1 MQLLDHGLSNR
12 LPCCPTVKPHI
23 AIIVFFITTA
33 LSAGARC
40 DVPEASRH
48 EVLHLLEFIRNSDCM
63 IERNGQRY
71 DGENAYSHVKRKYDY
86 FRDEIKTSESFIE
99 FSASRSTMSG
109 EFYLVL
115 CGNGSAMRTQ
125 EWLLEELRNYRADNR

>member
-1 MQLLDHGLSNR
+1 MQLLDHGLSDR
-12 LPCCPTVKPHI
+12 LPCRPTVKLQI

-40 DVPEASRH
+40 DVPEANRH
-48 EVLHLLEFIRNSDCM
+48 EVLYLLEFIRNSDCM
-63 IERNGQRY
+63 IERNGKRY
-71 DGENAYSHVKRKYDY
+71 DGENAYSHVKRKYEY
-86 FRDEIKTSESFIE
+86 FRDEINTSESFIE

-115 CGNGSAMRTQ
+115 CGNGPATRTQ
-125 EWLLEELRNYRADNR
+125 EWLLEELRNYRAANR